1 MFFTY
6 LRRELRRRIR
16 QAIFIALGLALGIG
30 LVITVTAASSGVK
43 NAQATVLHS
52 LYGVGTDITVTQTPT
67 AGSGG
72 PTGFGF
78 RGRVGNQQRPASGTK
93 IDIDNLTSIGQ
104 GTLAASSVTSVG
116 ELAHV
121 AGAAGALSLTD
132 AVITGKIPAI
142 NSSGGSGPVG
152 FGGGGGGGGGGGSF
166 RGNFKSSS
174 FTVSGVDLGTGALG
188 PLSSAKLKSGR
199 TFASSDSAAN
209 VAVVNADYAT
219 QKKLSVGSTITVA
232 KTSFKVV
239 GIASAGSDASDVF
252 IPLARAQTL
261 AGLKGKVNTIY
272 VAADSASNIS
282 GVAREISGML
292 PKATVT
298 TSSSLASEVTGSL
311 SSAASLANNLGKWL
325 AIAVLIAAFL
335 LASLLTSAAVARR
348 VREFGTL
355 KALGWRSRRIVGQ
368 VMGESIAIGIVGG
381 LVGVALGFAG
391 AALVRSFSGPLTASV
406 GQTTGSATPGGARTF
421 GGAGFGG
428 APPGGGAPGG
438 GGPGGFAPVRGGRD
452 PHRGGSPERAGH
464 DRRGGPRGGPGY
476 RRRPHRGRLRRL
488 ARRPAAPGGGAVPG
502 RVNPAERA
510 REEDHVQADGRHQEV
525 PEGPGHGRCAGRRGP
540 GHRGR

>member
-1 MFFTY
+1 MRAFPEEFPMFFTY

-78 RGRVGNQQRPASGTK
+78 RGRVGNRTRPAAGTK

-104 GTLAASSVTSVG
+104 GTLAASSVTSIG
-116 ELAHV
+116 KLTHV

-142 NSSGGSGPVG
+142 NTSGGNGTG
-152 FGGGGGGGGGGGSF
+152 FGGGGGGGGSF

-174 FTVSGVDLGTGALG
+174 FTVSGVDLNTGALG

-199 TFASSDSAAN
+199 TFAASDAAAN

-239 GIASAGSDASDVF
+239 GIAGAGSDASDVF
-252 IPLARAQTL
+252 IPLARAQAL
-261 AGLKGKVNTIY
+261 ASLKGKVNTIY

-282 GVAREISGML
+282 GVAREISGMF

-335 LASLLTSAAVARR
+335 LASLLTSGAVARR

-368 VMGESIAIGIVGG
+368 VMGESITIGIIGG
-381 LVGVALGFAG
+381 VAGVALGLAG
-391 AALVRSFSGPLTASV
+391 AALVARLAPPLSASV

-421 GGAGFGG
+421 GGGGGFGG
-428 APPGGGAPGG
+428 AAGG
-438 GGPGGFAPVRGGRD
+438 GGGGGGFGGPGRPGGFFGRADATAHSVAVHLSAPVTIGAVVLAVVLAIAGGLIA
-452 PHRGGSPERAGH
+452 GGFGGWRAA
-464 DRRGGPRGGPGY
+464 
-476 RRRPHRGRLRRL
+476 RL
-488 ARRPAAPGGGAVPG
+488 RPAAALS
-502 RVNPAERA
+502 RVE
-510 REEDHVQADGRHQEV
+510 
-525 PEGPGHGRCAGRRGP
+525 
-540 GHRGR
+540 

>member
-78 RGRVGNQQRPASGTK
+78 RGRVGNRTRPAAGTK

-116 ELAHV
+116 KLTHV

-142 NSSGGSGPVG
+142 NTSGGSGTATGGG
-152 FGGGGGGGGGGGSF
+152 FGGGGGGGGGGGFF

-174 FTVSGVDLGTGALG
+174 FTVSGVDLNTGALG

-199 TFASSDSAAN
+199 TFASSDAAAN

-239 GIASAGSDASDVF
+239 GIASAGSNASDVF
-252 IPLARAQTL
+252 IPLARAQAL
-261 AGLKGKVNTIY
+261 ASLKGKVNTIY

-282 GVAREISGML
+282 GVAKEISGML

-335 LASLLTSAAVARR
+335 LASLLTSGAVARR

-368 VMGESIAIGIVGG
+368 VMGESIAIGIIGG
-381 LVGVALGFAG
+381 VAGVALGLAG
-391 AALVRSFSGPLTASV
+391 AALVARLAPPLSASV

-421 GGAGFGG
+421 GGGGGGFGG
-428 APPGGGAPGG
+428 PAR
-438 GGPGGFAPVRGGRD
+438 PGGFFGRADAAAHSVTVHLSAPVTIGAVVLAVVLAIAGGLIA
-452 PHRGGSPERAGH
+452 GGFGGWRAA
-464 DRRGGPRGGPGY
+464 
-476 RRRPHRGRLRRL
+476 RL
-488 ARRPAAPGGGAVPG
+488 RPAAALS
-502 RVNPAERA
+502 RVE
-510 REEDHVQADGRHQEV
+510 
-525 PEGPGHGRCAGRRGP
+525 
-540 GHRGR
+540 